1 MPPIW
6 PCLWNTRVPWQAGLR
21 VGGNQCPICRNVI
34 TLCDRQDGVERG
46 PTDRAIF
53 CAQNW
58 AMIILQRLHM
68 LLESS
73 GQPRCGTRARL
84 IARVLSGKSLRVCQS
99 KTIVSQAA
107 GQRLRRMNRTLPLEH
122 FRQQLFNPGQNLS
135 AGVIVLPGG
144 GILRCRNAPKLAPTG
159 SGTRPPAA
167 AKF

>member
-84 IARVLSGKSLRVCQS
+84 IARVLSGKSLRGCQS
-99 KTIVSQAA
+99 KTIVSTS
-107 GQRLRRMNRTLPLEH
+107 RW
-122 FRQQLFNPGQNLS
+122 S
-135 AGVIVLPGG
+135 
-144 GILRCRNAPKLAPTG
+144 
-159 SGTRPPAA
+159 AA
-167 AKF
+167 AKDEQNAPTRTLSATTLQPRPKPISRRYCFTGRRYFAMQKRAEACANRIRH